1 MLTSLLLSLALLPL
15 QDAPAAEAAPA
26 APSAATPAAPAIP
39 TETSASVLE
48 FLKEAE
54 AHLYDPQAA
63 GLSSLEFDVP
73 VDHPQAGH
81 LGTAHVS
88 WSTTGGV
95 AVNVTAV
102 EGSPAPAAVA
112 QSLGQQ
118 LGTQM
123 IGAMLNKPI
132 TPMLAGGVA
141 WMNGVED
148 GLVKVAFRVE
158 EAAAQGVKEQAL
170 YFDDDGM
177 LRRMLLVQEV
187 PGASLR
193 MTQSF
198 EWRPVAEGRDVCIA
212 ASQHSDTQAE
222 TPMGPMKV
230 PGETT
235 FTYVTVGE
243 IVLPRTISTT
253 QTVPGRGPVTQTID
267 ASNLKVNGQPAGA

>member
-1 MLTSLLLSLALLPL
+1 MKHELHFSRFEFKYVLPL
-15 QDAPAAEAAPA
+15 EQRHE
-26 APSAATPAAPAIP
+26 
-39 TETSASVLE
+39 LE
-48 FLKEAE
+48 SELGYFMAL
-54 AHLYDPQAA
+54 DP
-63 GLSSLEFDVP
+63 
-73 VDHPQAGH
+73 
-81 LGTAHVS
+81 HVS
-88 WSTTGGV
+88 KRRHQKYFVRS
-95 AVNVTAV
+95 
-102 EGSPAPAAVA
+102 
-112 QSLGQQ
+112 
-118 LGTQM
+118 
-123 IGAMLNKPI
+123 
-132 TPMLAGGVA
+132 
-141 WMNGVED
+141 
-148 GLVKVAFRVE
+148 
-158 EAAAQGVKEQAL
+158 L